1 MQTILE
7 AWRTVVGEPE
17 FYVRLG
23 GSTSNYSWDYG
34 AMIEYIMVSLVVLVV
49 VSSVFRIL
57 GKLFG

>member
-23 GSTSNYSWDYG
+23 GSTNYSWDYG
-34 AMIEYIMVSLVVLVV
+34 AMIEYIMVSLIVLVV